1 VNTELDPMPIKAL
14 APWFGGKRT
23 LAPRII
29 RELGEHRAYWEPFAG
44 GVSVILQKTITS
56 FETINDLFGEIVN
69 LARVVADESS
79 AVELFARMN
88 RTLMHETLFHEAAQ
102 RWRDRGITPAG
113 TEPDVD
119 RAADYMLCCWFGRNG
134 VAGTSSYNQGFCVRY
149 TKNGGHAAKRF
160 QSAVESI
167 PAWFDRLR
175 NVTILDR
182 DGIDLCERIEDA
194 PGVVIYADPPYLAK
208 GAKYIHD
215 FDWLAHRRLAKA
227 LNKFTSTRVV
237 VSYYEHRDL
246 EAMYPPDR
254 WTKVDCTMTK
264 ALVNQGMR
272 DANGESAK
280 APEVLLING
289 PSFTAVKPPLLRR
302 ERRVGDE

>member
-1 VNTELDPMPIKAL
+1 MNAEPIHMPITAI

-29 RELGEHRAYWEPFAG
+29 AELGEHRAYWETFAG
-44 GVSVILQKTITS
+44 GISVILTKPVTP

-69 LARVVADESS
+69 LARVIANEDS
-79 AVELFARMN
+79 AVQLYGRMS
-88 RTLMHETLFHEAAQ
+88 RMLMSETLFHEAAE

-113 TEPDVD
+113 SDPDID
-119 RAADYMLCCWFGRNG
+119 RATDYMICCWFGRNG

-167 PAWFDRLR
+167 PAWHDRLR

-182 DGIDLCERIEDA
+182 DGIDLCDRIEDA
-194 PGVVIYADPPYLAK
+194 SGVVIYADPPYLAK

-215 FDWLAHRRLAKA
+215 FDWLAHRRLAKS
-227 LNKFTSTRVV
+227 LNRFKKTRVV
-237 VSYYEHRDL
+237 VSYYEHPDL
-246 EAMYPPDR
+246 AAMYPG

-272 DANGESAK
+272 DASGESAK
-280 APEVLLING
+280 APEVLLVNG
-289 PSFTAVKPPLLRR
+289 PSYTPDWNTLAR
-302 ERRVGDE
+302 G